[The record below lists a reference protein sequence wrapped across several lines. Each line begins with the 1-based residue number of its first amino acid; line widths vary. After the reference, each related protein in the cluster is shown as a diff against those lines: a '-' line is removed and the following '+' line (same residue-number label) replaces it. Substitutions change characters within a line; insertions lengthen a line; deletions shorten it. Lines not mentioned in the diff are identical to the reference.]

1 VSFGDN
7 KATLKDTKPDE
18 RKRNRVHKALC
29 SPSASSILPSLPR
42 VLEGA
47 EVIIWDG
54 AECVELRLEEEGL
67 AWDEDRTETLVTEPW
82 YLGL

>member
-1 VSFGDN
+1 M
-7 KATLKDTKPDE
+7 
-18 RKRNRVHKALC
+18 C

>member
-1 VSFGDN
+1 MNGRQIELT
-7 KATLKDTKPDE
+7 KLCTL
-18 RKRNRVHKALC
+18 
-29 SPSASSILPSLPR
+29 PSASIILSSLPR

>member
-1 VSFGDN
+1 MSFGDN